1 VARRAYLAI
10 ALGVAA
16 IVAWGFWPSYF
27 RPLLRGGVER
37 PGIVHVHAAIFVGWL
52 VLLVAQASL
61 ISVGRVRFHR
71 RVGQA
76 GMLYGVLV
84 LCVGL
89 VVSVAA
95 PVLRVRAEQLP
106 LDAAGLVVLYN
117 LTDMLLFGGFF
128 VAAMAHRGSPELHKR
143 LILSATVALL
153 GAAVGRVLPMSFAY
167 LVVWLSPL
175 FAVIAVDL
183 STTRRI
189 HPVPLLSV
197 AVFVI
202 AFFKVDL
209 LALFSLPREV
219 GRVLLTPFV

>member
-1 VARRAYLAI
+1 M
-10 ALGVAA
+10 
-16 IVAWGFWPSYF
+16 
-27 RPLLRGGVER
+27 
-37 PGIVHVHAAIFVGWL
+37 HAAVFVGWL

-61 ISVGRVRFHR
+61 ISAGRVRLHR

-89 VVSVAA
+89 VVSVGA
-95 PVLRVRAEQLP
+95 PALRVRAGQLP
-106 LDAAGLVVLYN
+106 LDAAGLVVSYN
-117 LTDMLLFGGFF
+117 LMDMLLFGGFF
-128 VAAMAHRGSPELHKR
+128 VAAMAYRGSPELHKR

-153 GAAVGRVLPMSFAY
+153 GAAVGRVLPASFAY

-175 FAVIAVDL
+175 LAVVGVDL
-183 STTRRI
+183 STARRI
-189 HPVPLLSV
+189 HPVSLLSV
-197 AVFVI
+197 TLFVV

-209 LALFSLPREV
+209 LPRFSLPREM